1 MKRGEIYYIDERPI
15 TGSEQ
20 QAGRPGIIV
29 SNDKCNAS
37 SDVVEVVFTTAQ
49 PKKWLPT
56 HVSISATPRPS
67 TALCEQPAPV
77 AITRIG
83 NYIGQ
88 VTPAEQANIDTAL
101 LIHFDLY
108 IPPQEAPQ
116 TGGGHYTTGKPRR
129 GTHHRAAA
137 CGARYFPGALR
148 GLAGPVPP
156 GQVRG

>member
-1 MKRGEIYYIDERPI
+1 MKRGEIYYIDERPT

-88 VTPAEQANIDTAL
+88 VTSAEQANIDAAL

-116 TGGGHYTTGKPRR
+116 AGGGALHNRK
-129 GTHHRAAA
+129 AA
-137 CGARYFPGALR
+137 
-148 GLAGPVPP
+148 
-156 GQVRG
+156 

>member
-108 IPPQEAPQ
+108 IPPQEAPP
-116 TGGGHYTTGKPRR
+116 GGGGITQQASRVEEPTTERL
-129 GTHHRAAA
+129 RAERDIFRELYE
-137 CGARYFPGALR
+137 GLLARFLPAK
-148 GLAGPVPP
+148 
-156 GQVRG
+156 